1 MRAMAS
7 VRKVPRKDGTTAY
20 TVVFRHTERQRALA
34 FDTEKSADALAAAIN
49 AHGAARA
56 LEMHG
61 IALRDRKAR
70 TIDDDAP
77 LTLSAWVRTHIDA
90 LTGVEQYTLDKYEEY
105 LRSDITARPIGSI
118 PLAKLCE
125 SDIAAW
131 VGELAAGGGTGR
143 RARPNGPKTI
153 ANKHG
158 FLSAALNTAVKAG
171 HIPSNPA
178 AGRRLPKRK
187 AGEDHEMRM
196 LTVTEYGALR
206 TATAE
211 PWRPMLE
218 FMVASGMRWGE
229 IAALQP
235 GHIDTDQGTVRVR
248 QAWKYSPSAGYT
260 LGPPKTRRSRR
271 TINLP
276 TDVLGALDLTG
287 EWVFTNQRDGGPVR
301 YPAFRRYVWDPAVIA
316 AKLDPAPT
324 PHDLR
329 HTCASWM
336 LAAGQP
342 ITTVSRHLGHE
353 NIQITADIYTDV
365 DRTAF
370 KAAADVMG
378 ALLK

>member
-1 MRAMAS
+1 MAS
-7 VRKVPRKDGTTAY
+7 VRNVPRKDGTIAY
-20 TVVFRHTERQRALA
+20 TVVFRHAERQRALA
-34 FDTEKSADALAAAIN
+34 FDTKKSAGALAAAIN
-49 AHGAARA
+49 AHGAQRA

-61 IALRDRKAR
+61 IVLRDRKAR
-70 TIDDDAP
+70 TVNETP
-77 LTLSAWVRTHIDA
+77 QLTVADWVRTHIDA

-105 LRSDITARPIGSI
+105 LRSDIAARPIGSI

-125 SDIAAW
+125 ADIAAW
-131 VGELAAGGGTGR
+131 VTALGSGGGTGR

-187 AGEDHEMRM
+187 AGDDHEMRM
-196 LTVTEYGALR
+196 LTVAEYATLR
-206 TATAE
+206 DATAVS
-211 PWRPMLE
+211 WRPMLE

-229 IAALQP
+229 VAALQP
-235 GHIDTDQGTVRVR
+235 VHVDLDQGTVRVR
-248 QAWKYSPSAGYT
+248 QAWKYAPSTGYA

-276 TDVLGALDLTG
+276 SDVLDALDTSG

-301 YPAFRRYVWDPAVIA
+301 YPAFRRYVWGPAVVA
-316 AKLDPAPT
+316 AGLDPAPT

-353 NIQITADIYTDV
+353 NIQVTADIYTDV

-378 ALLK
+378 GLLKRR

>member
-1 MRAMAS
+1 MAS
-7 VRKVPRKDGTTAY
+7 VRKVPRKDGTTAF
-20 TVVFRHTERQRALA
+20 TVVFRHTDSQRALA

-61 IALRDRKAR
+61 IVLRDRAAR
-70 TIDDDAP
+70 TIADDKP
-77 LTLSAWVRTHIDA
+77 LTLTEWVRTHIDA

-125 SDIAAW
+125 ADIAAW
-131 VGELAAGGGTGR
+131 VNELAAGGGTGR

-158 FLSAALNTAVKAG
+158 FLSAPLNTAVKAG

-196 LTVTEYGALR
+196 LTVAEYNALH

-235 GHIDTDQGTVRVR
+235 AHIDTDQGTVRVR
-248 QAWKYSPSAGYT
+248 QAWKYAPSVGYT

-276 TDVLGALDLTG
+276 ADVLEALDLSG
-287 EWVFTNQRDGGPVR
+287 EYVFTNQRDGGPVR
-301 YPAFRRYVWDPAVIA
+301 YPAFRRYVWDPAVA
-316 AKLDPAPT
+316 SAKLDPAPT

-378 ALLK
+378 GLLKR